1 MTDEIRV
8 ISKSD
13 VVNGAVISNGNA
25 SHLDLSDEML
35 SGIRFSDT
43 FFYQCD
49 LRNSILSNLYFESC
63 TFYLCDF
70 ETSSLTDLVFENSKF
85 NNCELLGSKVTGGSF
100 YGSAFQLTT
109 FENSVFTKVNF
120 SSTFFHGCSFFS
132 SNFDQCDFTESVIN
146 SYSRDEQGNWVNPQW
161 PVIAANAPVAQSAQI
176 NAEPTQLW
184 AAASAN
190 SEPTNQELSASK
202 DSENLIAEFSG
213 AGSSRTRKFKIPEN
227 IDEVVIKWQTQDDF
241 PIFHMNDRTGNSVLS
256 FAGSGAPSGETFFA
270 ESGTFFIEATVEGPW
285 TVRISAESTSR
296 RDIIEWQDGTGE
308 EVEQSR
314 DDDGNVEF
322 AQLYKFSVGTG
333 RARTKRLKAPSD
345 TDFWILKTETSDRDA
360 EVRYRADRETDF
372 LIVDGSSVRVSRF
385 DGTDFEFDIDTEGE
399 WKLEAWKLFT
409 RSAGTS
415 TTSST
420 SSRSTKST
428 QNRLDSKA
436 DPKAVF
442 DEGMKELDELIG
454 LDSVKNE
461 VRSWVRQVEIMQMRK
476 NEGLKVPDLSR
487 HFVFSGSPG
496 TGKTIVARILS
507 KLLFGLGL
515 ADRNLVVEVDRS
527 KLVAEYTGQTA
538 IKTRAAVEE
547 AFGGVLFIDEAYTL
561 TSSKSGTDFGQE
573 AVDTLLKM
581 MEDNRDK
588 LTVIAAGYPDRMER
602 FIKSNPGLESRFTR
616 TLKFQDYE
624 AGELVAIFESLVKRD
639 QYIAGEG
646 VLDSVRSYFL
656 KLNKGENFGNARAVR
671 QLYEDAVGRQG
682 NRLSGQS
689 SAKKLSKNDLMTLEV
704 ADIFNPRDIG
714 GESDLSEATLDT
726 VLNELDAMI
735 GLHSVKSEVRSLV
748 NLAKNSQER
757 RRAGL
762 DTPDIARHFVFA
774 GPPGTGKTT
783 VASHVAR
790 LLRILGLLERG
801 HIVSVTR
808 SDLVAEFVGQTAIKT
823 QDVINRALDGVLF
836 IDEAYT
842 LVSDSKV
849 GGFGQE
855 SIDTLLKLMEE
866 HRDRLTVIVA
876 GYTDKMND
884 FLNSNPGLRSRFTRE
899 IKFQSYKP
907 KELVEVFLQLSS
919 KSGYQ
924 LEKDVEGGLIQ
935 IFADMVEDES
945 FGNAR
950 AARTLFEQTIERQSN
965 RLQNSSSR
973 SKEDL
978 VKIVLQDLPVVV

>member
-1 MTDEIRV
+1 MTDEIRE

-13 VVNGAVISNGNA
+13 VLKLAVISNGNA
-25 SHLDLSDEML
+25 RHLDLSDEML
-35 SGIRFSDT
+35 SGIRFSNT

-85 NNCELLGSKVTGGSF
+85 NNCELLGSRVTGGSF
-100 YGSAFQLTT
+100 HGSTFQLTT

-120 SSTFFHGCSFFS
+120 SSTFFHGCSFFG

-184 AAASAN
+184 AAASTN
-190 SEPTNQELSASK
+190 SEPTNQELSTSK
-202 DSENLIAEFSG
+202 DSENVIAEFSG

-227 IDEVVIKWQTQDDF
+227 IDEVVIKWQTQDDY
-241 PIFHMNDRTGNSVLS
+241 PIFYMNDRNGNQVLD
-256 FAGSGAPSGETFFA
+256 FGGSGAPSGETIFA
-270 ESGTFFIEATVEGPW
+270 ESGTFVIAATVVGPW
-285 TVRISAESTSR
+285 TVRVTAESTSH
-296 RDIIEWQDGTGE
+296 RDIVEWQDGTGE
-308 EVEQSR
+308 ESERSR

-322 AQLYKFSVGTG
+322 AQLYKFSSGTG

-345 TDFWILKTETSDRDA
+345 TDYWILKTETSDRDA

-372 LIVDGSSVRVSRF
+372 LIVDGSSVRVSQF

-409 RSAGTS
+409 RTAGTS
-415 TTSST
+415 DT

-428 QNRLDSKA
+428 QNRSDSKA
-436 DPKAVF
+436 DPRTVF

-496 TGKTIVARILS
+496 TGKTVVARILS

-624 AGELVAIFESLVKRD
+624 AGELVAIFESLVRRD

-646 VLDSVRSYFL
+646 VLDSVRNYFL

-689 SAKKLSKNDLMTLEV
+689 SAKKLSKNDLMTLEA
-704 ADIFNPRDIG
+704 ADIFNPRDMG

-726 VLNELDAMI
+726 VLQELDAMI
-735 GLHSVKSEVRSLV
+735 GLQSVKSEVRSLV

-762 DTPDIARHFVFA
+762 NTPDIARHFVFA

-924 LEKDVEGGLIQ
+924 LEKDVESGLIQ

-950 AARTLFEQTIERQSN
+950 AARTLFEQTVERQSN

-973 SKEDL
+973 SKADL